1 MKSKTK
7 ATKIICGKGEDNDFM
22 ELWRGWYA
30 RLSHNDNGK
39 IGGSDKFPKYFAVY
53 LSNHVCTGLKG
64 TYNPTNSQP
73 QFLHE
78 LSTADT
84 EKANTFLT
92 NNMGFNDGESNGIKF
107 GCSTILI
114 RRALVDAK

>member
-1 MKSKTK
+1 MKGKTK
-7 ATKIICGKGEDNDFM
+7 ATKIICGKEEDDDLM

-30 RLSHNDNGK
+30 RLSRNDNAK
-39 IGGSDKFPKYFAVY
+39 IGGSDKFPKYVAVY

-84 EKANTFLT
+84 EKANTFLN